1 MVDLEAK
8 MSNSKRTQS
17 KDMASQ
23 RRVPENPRGQVQMET
38 QTEETGEE
46 ANLLVDF

>member
-1 MVDLEAK
+1 MLKKELK
-8 MSNSKRTQS
+8 SILYNFFF
-17 KDMASQ
+17 
-23 RRVPENPRGQVQMET
+23 PENPRGQVQMET